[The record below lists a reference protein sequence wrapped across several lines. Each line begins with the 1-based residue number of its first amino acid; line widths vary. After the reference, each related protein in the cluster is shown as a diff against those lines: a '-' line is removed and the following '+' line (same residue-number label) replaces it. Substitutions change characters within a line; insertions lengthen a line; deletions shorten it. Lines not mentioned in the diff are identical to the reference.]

1 MIRKFLSTLVLLS
14 WGILIL
20 LWGHTTAQT
29 NTYSSKVP
37 TDYFANYK
45 IQKDWSRLSELFVD
59 IDAEN
64 KIWKINGSSTYSE
77 LLGIMKRIFP
87 YFPQQ
92 DYSFQVVYKQCL
104 KTTEAMQRNPNR
116 ENFSSFYENCKNPL
130 ANITTTIQNKY
141 SVKAIAS
148 ANPTWGPAPLTVT
161 FDARTSKDPSN
172 ETIPARNYFWY
183 YRDIDGIDKPI
194 GVGPLAKHTFTE
206 PGTYMVHL
214 TVRSSNAG
222 IFDGESTVSVNVSP
236 KSAVVS
242 IYANGKKM
250 NKNKASKIWIQEA
263 KKGVFFDGSATT
275 PMWWREILYH
285 KRSINSRDGFKWGKE
300 GDGSPSYINVPL
312 PGQGEYTVALTVS
325 DNEKNT
331 ISEHFNIS
339 ISDPVAI
346 IQQTP
351 EKGNTSTTYSF
362 GATASYSLTSRLK
375 IYTWELFDSE
385 GNKLDTLQG
394 KTIKKQFKKPWN
406 YTVKLTVE
414 DEMGLKNSD
423 MLNVYVESTPPTP
436 QFTITPTNKWQY
448 PSEFFFDAKS
458 SNDIDVGNGY
468 DKLTYDWS
476 FSNPSA
482 VQISE
487 TEDNNKRI
495 TALFNETGK
504 HLVTLKVSD
513 NYGKTEEIVKEV
525 NVESTLRPELVIR
538 PKSAVWKTYVGFI
551 LKSNANSAPIVSYE
565 WDFWDGS
572 TPRVNKLNTMKYEY
586 QKVWTYKVKVKV
598 ADENGNTNEV
608 YSTVFIGEK
617 DTPIIGYEIK
627 DSHNF
632 TLGQN
637 DLCLVN
643 NEKWGSGTEVK
654 AYRINRQEPFSI
666 DTTLSV
672 NAQGNTNQLRHY
684 FQAKNDEIIKS
695 QQFSYKFNGIWCQY
709 IDYTLED
716 VSLGKT
722 TKERIWFK
730 VVNALP
736 KLDNV
741 TLSFPQYGNE
751 IWIGFQQGNQ
761 TQDIFASGV
770 DPIIIKVNAQGA
782 MDSDGSIS
790 YFKRYYYPK
799 SNPNKIIETKITPGN
814 IPYTFFSV
822 PRQQGEF
829 MFGVKMFDNDDGTQS
844 SEEILG
850 NGPIIVFPPDSKQP
864 DIPLVTLK
872 TDKINVEVWEE
883 VTFDIISKILSDR
896 SDFAKERTIQIDFD
910 GDGEIDLTTKDDR
923 VKHVYTKPSPT
934 STPYIPKA
942 YVIYRDYKG
951 MGESAPIVV
960 KNGIKPAL
968 IYTSLGTTVLFKDVS
983 LWEIIERE
991 ICLDTKECEKG
1002 NPAYRNTTLDK
1013 TFKVQYP
1020 KSGSYTVTMK
1030 VKDKNGN
1037 EATNTLKVEIPKTRK
1052 VTPIASGIFLIS
1064 LPEAQFNDAKLP
1076 EIFVGKQL
1084 NNEVLFYIK
1093 TDETIKSCFVDSDIT
1108 FDSNH
1113 DGDPKNDKDFSCNK
1127 INTQAYTPNFES
1139 VIGRVYYKPANT
1151 QKNSWKSR
1159 DFVVSFADFENGLDE
1174 TTRKYYQTISE
1185 LINTIDD
1192 SSSVANSDLRNLL
1205 ILLRNTLSD
1214 KNAQRGS
1221 LIQIEEFLDKNEVK
1235 LSKKQQEKLQSL
1247 INDLSDYATL
1257 SAKGAGTY
1265 EVAKEEILSLLPLEL
1280 KKNILNGFK
1289 RYEEVNEGTGGI
1301 TEKKKLLESISA
1313 TIFNHVA
1320 KSDQNIG
1327 ENEIASEDFQ
1337 SIIKPNLCK
1346 IANEDWITTQMCND
1360 YNKDNPEYKA
1370 ITETVE
1376 KPSSWLPTF
1385 LKILLWI
1392 VGIVVVSFIGLIVAF
1407 AVKAK
1412 LRERIE
1418 NEEE

>member
-1 MIRKFLSTLVLLS
+1 
-14 WGILIL
+14 
-20 LWGHTTAQT
+20 
-29 NTYSSKVP
+29 
-37 TDYFANYK
+37 
-45 IQKDWSRLSELFVD
+45 
-59 IDAEN
+59 
-64 KIWKINGSSTYSE
+64 
-77 LLGIMKRIFP
+77 MKRIFP

-92 DYSFQVVYKQCL
+92 DYNFQLVYKQCL
-104 KTTEAMQRNPNR
+104 KTTETMQRNPNR

-130 ANITTTIQNKY
+130 ANITNTIQNKY
-141 SVKAIAS
+141 SVKALAS
-148 ANPTWGPAPLTVT
+148 ANPTGWPAPLTVT

-183 YRDIDGIDKPI
+183 YRDVDGIDKPI

-214 TVRSSNAG
+214 TVRSSNSG

-236 KSAVVS
+236 KSAVIS

-250 NKNKASKIWIQEA
+250 NKNKPSKIWLQEA
-263 KKGVFFDGSATT
+263 KKGVFLDGSATT
-275 PMWWREILYH
+275 PMGWREIQYH
-285 KRSINSRDGFKWGKE
+285 RWSITSRDGFKWAKE
-300 GDGSPSYINVPL
+300 SDWTPSYINLPL
-312 PGQGEYTVALTVS
+312 PGQGEYLITLTVS

-331 ISEHFNIS
+331 ISEKFS
-339 ISDPVAI
+339 LSVSDPVAI

-351 EKGNTSTTYSF
+351 EKGNSSTTYSF
-362 GATASYSLTSRLK
+362 WATASYSLTSRLK
-375 IYTWELFDSE
+375 LYTWELFDSE
-385 GNKLDTLQG
+385 GSKLDTLQG
-394 KTIKKQFKKPWN
+394 KTIKKQFKKPGN

-423 MLNVYVESTPPTP
+423 TLNVYVESTPPTP
-436 QFTITPTNKWQY
+436 QFTSTPTNKWQY
-448 PSEFFFDAKS
+448 PSEFYFDAKAS
-458 SNDIDVGNGY
+458 HDVDVGNGY
-468 DKLTYDWS
+468 DKLTYDRS
-476 FSNPSA
+476 FSNPNA
-482 VQISE
+482 VQITE
-487 TEDNNKRI
+487 TQENNRRI

-513 NYGKTEEIVKEV
+513 NYGKTEEITKEII
-525 NVESTLRPELVIR
+525 VESTLRPELTIR

-551 LKSNANSAPIVSYE
+551 VKTNQNTAPIVSYE
-565 WDFWDGS
+565 WNFGDGS
-572 TPRVNKLNTMKYEY
+572 TPRVNKVNTMKYEY
-586 QKVWTYKVKVKV
+586 QKVWTYNVKVKV
-598 ADENGNTNEV
+598 ADEAGNTNEV
-608 YSTVFIGEK
+608 YSKVFIWEK
-617 DTPIIGYEIK
+617 NSPIIGYEVK
-627 DSHNF
+627 DTHNF

-637 DLCLVN
+637 DVCIIN
-643 NEKWGSGTEVK
+643 DEKGGTGDKEVP
-654 AYRINRQEPFSI
+654 AYRIDRQEPFTI
-666 DTTLSV
+666 NTDLSV
-672 NAQGNTNQLRHY
+672 NAQGNTNQLRYY

-695 QQFSYKFNGIWCQY
+695 QQFSYKFNGVGCQY
-709 IDYTLED
+709 IDYSLED
-716 VSLGKT
+716 ISLGKI

-736 KLDNV
+736 KLDNL

-751 IWIGFQQGNQ
+751 IWIGFQQWNQ
-761 TQDIFASGV
+761 TQDIFSSGI
-770 DPIIIKVNAQGA
+770 DPIIVKINAQGA
-782 MDSDGSIS
+782 LDSDGSIS

-799 SNPNKIIETKITPGN
+799 SNPNKIIETKVTPGN

-844 SEEILG
+844 SDDLLG

-896 SDFAKERTIQIDFD
+896 SDFAKERTIQLDFD

-951 MGESAPIVV
+951 MGESAPVVV

-968 IYTSLGTTVLFKDVS
+968 IYTTLGTTVLFKDVS

-1002 NPAYRNTTLDK
+1002 NPAYRNTALDK

-1020 KSGSYTVTMK
+1020 KSWSYTATIK

-1037 EATNTLKVEIPKTRK
+1037 EATNTIKVEIPETRK
-1052 VTPIASGIFLIS
+1052 ATPLAPGMFLIS
-1064 LPEAQFNDAKLP
+1064 LPEAQFNDANLP

-1084 NNEVLFYIK
+1084 NNEVLFYLK
-1093 TDETIKSCFVDSDIT
+1093 TDESIKNCFIDSDIS

-1113 DGDPKNDKDFSCNK
+1113 DGDPKNDKDFGCNR
-1127 INTQAYTPNFES
+1127 ISTQSYTPSFES
-1139 VIGRVYYKPANT
+1139 VIGRVYYKVADT
-1151 QKNSWKSR
+1151 KETKWKTK
-1159 DFVVSFADFENGLDE
+1159 DFIVSFADFENGLDK
-1174 TTRKYYQTISE
+1174 TTKKHYQTISE

-1192 SSSVANSDLRNLL
+1192 SSSVANADLRSLL
-1205 ILLRNTLSD
+1205 ILLRNNLSD

-1221 LIQIEEFLDKNEVK
+1221 LIQIEEFLDKNEPK
-1235 LSKKQQEKLQSL
+1235 LSKKQQEKLNGL

-1257 SAKGAGTY
+1257 SAKGAWTY

-1280 KKNILNGFK
+1280 KKKILNGFAK
-1289 RYEEVNEGTGGI
+1289 FEALEAGSWTNFQGER
-1301 TEKKKLLESISA
+1301 KKLLETISA
-1313 TIFNHVA
+1313 TIASNIA
-1320 KSDQNIG
+1320 KSDQDIG
-1327 ENEIASEDFQ
+1327 ENEIAGEDFQ
-1337 SIIKPNLCK
+1337 SIVKPNLCK
-1346 IANEDWITTQMCND
+1346 IANEYTIMTQMCND
-1360 YNKDNPEYKA
+1360 YNKDNPNFKPIIE
-1370 ITETVE
+1370 TEKKEAT
-1376 KPSSWLPTF
+1376 KWLPTF
-1385 LKILLWI
+1385 LKVLLWV
-1392 VGIVVVSFIGLIVAF
+1392 VGIVVVAFVGLIVVF
-1407 AVKAK
+1407 AIKAK
-1412 LRERIE
+1412 IRERIE